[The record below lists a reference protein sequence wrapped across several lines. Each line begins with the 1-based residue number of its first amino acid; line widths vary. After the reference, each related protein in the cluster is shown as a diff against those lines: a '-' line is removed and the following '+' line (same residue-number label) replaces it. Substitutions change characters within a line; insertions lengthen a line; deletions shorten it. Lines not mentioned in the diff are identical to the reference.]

1 MQSNSFDDEFLKY
14 IPKSNLTSNIQ
25 TTQLE
30 TSIAFR
36 SHSKLNSLKVTM
48 PRISLLE
55 LVKYNVVYNQLKV
68 PILREEK
75 RTSSFFGSF
84 FSTTKNIQ
92 MVKMSDPELFQNVRN
107 SSNIQTSSRHSK
119 MC

>member
-25 TTQLE
+25 TSQLE
-30 TSIAFR
+30 TPISFR
-36 SHSKLNSLKVTM
+36 SNSKLNTLKVTM

-55 LVKYNVVYNQLKV
+55 LVKYNVVYNHQLKV

-75 RTSSFFGSF
+75 RNSSFFGSF
-84 FSTTKNIQ
+84 FTTTKNVQ
-92 MVKMSDPELFQNVRN
+92 LVKMSDPELFQNVN
-107 SSNIQTSSRHSK
+107 SLQRFNFLRHLK
-119 MC
+119 MF